1 MQIEYAKVS
10 ALGDRQDNQDR
21 AAVVVSEEA
30 ALMLVFDGMGGHSD
44 GARAAET
51 GLQVVQDLFMN
62 ATQPIFDPQGFLYMA
77 LSHAHDEVVRI
88 GQDVAV
94 DFRPRATCAI
104 CLVQEGGSFW
114 AHIGDSR
121 IYQIRD
127 GAVLTRS
134 GESRLPK
141 ANNRYSMQIEYA
153 KVSALGDRQDN
164 QDRAAVVVSEE
175 AALMLVFDGMGGH
188 SDGARAAETGLQV
201 VQDLFMNATQPIFD
215 PQGFL
220 YMALSHAHDEVVRI
234 GQDVAVDFRPRATC
248 AICLVQEGGS
258 FWAHIG
264 DSRIYQIRDGA
275 VLTRS
280 RDHSHVE
287 VLIQEGAISE
297 EEAMDHP
304 MRNFVECCIG
314 GDSAVPDMSITNRKS
329 LAAGDV
335 LLACSD
341 GLWSGL
347 SDDDV
352 ASIGEA
358 GDNKLVENL
367 KELSVQAL
375 TVNSPHSDNTT
386 GAALRW
392 HGS

>member
-1 MQIEYAKVS
+1 
-10 ALGDRQDNQDR
+10 
-21 AAVVVSEEA
+21 
-30 ALMLVFDGMGGHSD
+30 
-44 GARAAET
+44 
-51 GLQVVQDLFMN
+51 
-62 ATQPIFDPQGFLYMA
+62 
-77 LSHAHDEVVRI
+77 
-88 GQDVAV
+88 
-94 DFRPRATCAI
+94 
-104 CLVQEGGSFW
+104 
-114 AHIGDSR
+114 
-121 IYQIRD
+121 
-127 GAVLTRS
+127 
-134 GESRLPK
+134 
-141 ANNRYSMQIEYA
+141 MQIEYA